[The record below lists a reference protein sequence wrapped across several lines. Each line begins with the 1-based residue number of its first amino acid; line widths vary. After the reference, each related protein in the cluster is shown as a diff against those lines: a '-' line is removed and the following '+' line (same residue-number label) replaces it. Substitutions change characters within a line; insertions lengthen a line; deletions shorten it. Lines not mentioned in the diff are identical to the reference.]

1 LRVKSIKSIKSIKER
16 KISMGN
22 KPTIN
27 KYISL
32 GISNILD
39 QITRTYIISGK
50 EYPITTRTYLDPLG
64 RKISLGGLFRNL
76 DTGEVIIE
84 DENGKM
90 ESLGIIP
97 SAKLYSFPTVN

>member
-1 LRVKSIKSIKSIKER
+1 MKK
-16 KISMGN
+16 
-22 KPTIN
+22 KPTIYN
-27 KYISL
+27 YINL

-39 QITRTYIISGK
+39 QTTRTYIISGK
-50 EYPITTRTYLDPLG
+50 EYPITTCTYLDSLG

-97 SAKLYSFPTVN
+97 TAKLYSFPTVN